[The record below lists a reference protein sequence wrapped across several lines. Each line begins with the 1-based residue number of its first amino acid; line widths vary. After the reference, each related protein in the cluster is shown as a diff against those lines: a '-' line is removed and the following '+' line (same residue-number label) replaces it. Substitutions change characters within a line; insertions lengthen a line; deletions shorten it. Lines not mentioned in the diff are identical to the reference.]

1 MPYIVIIVIREADK
15 ALNTLRKAQVT
26 APTRK
31 RKAKN
36 ELNALFTSSKKGTS
50 VVWKHTFVC
59 LAYTDQLKIPTNET
73 EKDDLLRCGLGEQ
86 VIEFSSLDLNANE
99 FKELNMETFPKLS
112 DGGGYMFFK
121 CGVNS
126 RNLEPLSEVCL
137 ASPRSFKDRVKTTR
151 KTYIRPLQ
159 RDFDL

>member
-26 APTRK
+26 AK

-59 LAYTDQLKIPTNET
+59 LAYTDQLRIPTNET
-73 EKDDLLRCGLGEQ
+73 FTLWAWGAGH
-86 VIEFSSLDLNANE
+86 
-99 FKELNMETFPKLS
+99 
-112 DGGGYMFFK
+112 
-121 CGVNS
+121 
-126 RNLEPLSEVCL
+126 
-137 ASPRSFKDRVKTTR
+137 
-151 KTYIRPLQ
+151 
-159 RDFDL
+159 

>member
-59 LAYTDQLKIPTNET
+59 LAYTDQLRIPTNET
-73 EKDDLLRCGLGEQ
+73 EKDNLLRCGLG
-86 VIEFSSLDLNANE
+86 SRSL
-99 FKELNMETFPKLS
+99 
-112 DGGGYMFFK
+112 
-121 CGVNS
+121 
-126 RNLEPLSEVCL
+126 NLAV
-137 ASPRSFKDRVKTTR
+137 
-151 KTYIRPLQ
+151 
-159 RDFDL
+159 

>member
-59 LAYTDQLKIPTNET
+59 LAYTDQLRIPTNET
-73 EKDDLLRCGLGEQ
+73 FTLWAWGAGH
-86 VIEFSSLDLNANE
+86 
-99 FKELNMETFPKLS
+99 
-112 DGGGYMFFK
+112 
-121 CGVNS
+121 
-126 RNLEPLSEVCL
+126 
-137 ASPRSFKDRVKTTR
+137 
-151 KTYIRPLQ
+151 
-159 RDFDL
+159 